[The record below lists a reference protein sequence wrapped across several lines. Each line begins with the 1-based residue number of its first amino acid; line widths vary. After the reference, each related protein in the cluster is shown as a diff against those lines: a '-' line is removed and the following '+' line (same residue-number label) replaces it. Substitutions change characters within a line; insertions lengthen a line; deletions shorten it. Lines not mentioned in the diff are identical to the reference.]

1 MNSQSPRTTAA
12 DPHGQSTAV
21 KFFTPGVWVL
31 ILIALAGI
39 AIWAARFVFGLGAVT
54 NLDDQYP
61 WGIWIGI
68 DVATGVALAAGGF
81 TSAFVAHIMHNG
93 KYHTLVRPALL
104 TAMLGYTFVAIGV
117 FTDLGRYYSIWHV
130 MLPEN
135 WQGNSALLEVGLCV
149 MLYLTVLYIEFL
161 PIVCDRFIGRVNLPG
176 LFSGLNNFLDK
187 TLRLL
192 DRALNKVIWVFIIM
206 GVVLSCAHQSSL
218 GTLMAIAPTKLHP
231 LWHTSILPL
240 HFLLSAFAVG
250 IAMVVFESLLASR
263 SLRLPYEMNILKT
276 YSRLIPVLLI
286 IYLAAKVID
295 LINRGAHV
303 YLLESSLESTMWLIE
318 IGAGVVLPILIIFS
332 SRLRQ
337 RVGWLFTAAA
347 LVVGGVALNR
357 VDVFI
362 IGYHPPYAESVY
374 VPALGEIAVTAG
386 FISLLI
392 LFYRFFVFNFP
403 VIEHFRRGNSHA

>member
-1 MNSQSPRTTAA
+1 
-12 DPHGQSTAV
+12 
-21 KFFTPGVWVL
+21 
-31 ILIALAGI
+31 
-39 AIWAARFVFGLGAVT
+39 
-54 NLDDQYP
+54 
-61 WGIWIGI
+61 
-68 DVATGVALAAGGF
+68 
-81 TSAFVAHIMHNG
+81 
-93 KYHTLVRPALL
+93 
-104 TAMLGYTFVAIGV
+104 
-117 FTDLGRYYSIWHV
+117 
-130 MLPEN
+130 
-135 WQGNSALLEVGLCV
+135 
-149 MLYLTVLYIEFL
+149 
-161 PIVCDRFIGRVNLPG
+161 
-176 LFSGLNNFLDK
+176 
-187 TLRLL
+187 
-192 DRALNKVIWVFIIM
+192 
-206 GVVLSCAHQSSL
+206 
-218 GTLMAIAPTKLHP
+218 MAIAPTKLHP